1 MSLRNAVHT
10 MFLKSLRATLAV
22 LFAVAVGSSQASNTN
37 GNIAGQIL
45 EAGKTAAVSGAMVTV
60 TNDAQ
65 VKAAQLPFLQTVVS
79 VSVD

>member
-1 MSLRNAVHT
+1 MSLRSFAVHT

-60 TNDAQ
+60 TNDATGQ
-65 VKAAQLPFLQTVVS
+65 SRSGHRFCRR
-79 VSVD
+79 